1 MRAVVVEQTGGPEV
15 LRVGEAPVPGP
26 GDVLVDVAAAGVNFI
41 DVYERTGGYPK
52 ELPFV
57 LGSRERAPSLRSA
70 TESPTSPWVTASR
83 GRWSPAPGTPSRR
96 PCLPSGSSACPRES
110 TPRRQ
115 RP

>member
-15 LRVGEAPVPGP
+15 LRVGASTAVPGP

-57 LGSRERAPSLRSA
+57 LGSRERAPSAVGDHRRR
-70 TESPTSPWVTASR
+70 R
-83 GRWSPAPGTPSRR
+83 G
-96 PCLPSGSSACPRES
+96 
-110 TPRRQ
+110 
-115 RP
+115 